1 MKQPTAIARRLTRK
15 ETGKATRPVPVL
27 DERYRVQSVGRALDL
42 LELVANQGR
51 DGARLTDLA
60 RDLSLSKAAAYAILQ
75 TLLAHGFIV
84 DFGEGSN
91 RRYRLGMMLARLGD
105 LAVANTVLTDIA
117 LAELRN
123 LTAELGMTS
132 RVAILDDGHAVVIG
146 RVDAPG
152 AVRFNAALGRRE
164 LPHCSAVGKAMLA
177 ALPAGEAQA
186 ILNQFD
192 LPQRTPQTVTDLTAL
207 LQQLAEVRELG
218 YAVDDEEDTEGVAC
232 IGACILD
239 RAGRPAGA
247 ISVTS
252 LKQRDWAN
260 RKTEIAAKVMQCAA
274 RISAQ
279 LSGKAPP
286 QLAPTH
292 QATLLAQPHLS

>member
-1 MKQPTAIARRLTRK
+1 MKQKTAVARRLTRK

-51 DGARLTDLA
+51 EGARLTDLA

-105 LAVANTVLTDIA
+105 LAVANTVLTDVA
-117 LAELRN
+117 LPELRQ
-123 LTAELGMTS
+123 LTAETGMTS

-152 AVRFNAALGRRE
+152 AVRFDAALGRRE

-177 ALPAGEAQA
+177 ALPAAEAEH
-186 ILNQFD
+186 ILNQFE
-192 LPQRTPQTVTDLTAL
+192 LVQRTPHTITEVSVLM
-207 LQQLAEVRELG
+207 QQLADVAERG
-218 YAVDDEEDTEGVAC
+218 WAVDDEEDTEGVAC
-232 IGACILD
+232 IGACVLD
-239 RAGRPAGA
+239 RNGRPAGA

-252 LKQRDWAN
+252 LKQRDWSS
-260 RKTEIAAKVMQCAA
+260 RKEEIAAKVKQCAA

-279 LSGKAPP
+279 LSGRIASHSNNGVE
-286 QLAPTH
+286 QV
-292 QATLLAQPHLS
+292 LLATA

>member
-1 MKQPTAIARRLTRK
+1 MMKQKAATARRLTRK
-15 ETGKATRPVPVL
+15 ETGKATRPIPAL

-105 LAVANTVLTDIA
+105 LAVANTVLTDVA
-117 LAELRN
+117 LPELRL
-123 LTAELGMTS
+123 LTNELGMTS

-146 RVDAPG
+146 RIDAPG
-152 AVRFNAALGRRE
+152 TVRFDAALGRRE

-177 ALPAGEAQA
+177 ALPAAEAEA
-186 ILNQFD
+186 ILNQFE
-192 LPQRTPQTVTDLTAL
+192 LPQRTPQTITEIGAL
-207 LQQLAEVRELG
+207 MQQLSEITELG

-239 RAGRPAGA
+239 RNGRPAGA
-247 ISVTS
+247 VSVTS
-252 LKQRDWAN
+252 LKQRDWNN
-260 RKTEIAAKVMQCAA
+260 RKAEIAAKVIQCANH
-274 RISAQ
+274 ISAQ
-279 LSGKAPP
+279 ISGKASS
-286 QLAPTH
+286 H
-292 QATLLAQPHLS
+292 QRTGVEQPLLA

>member
-1 MKQPTAIARRLTRK
+1 MKQKTTITRRLTRK
-15 ETGKATRPVPVL
+15 ETGKATRPVPAL

-51 DGARLTDLA
+51 EGARLTDLA

-105 LAVANTVLTDIA
+105 LAVANTVLTDVA
-117 LAELRN
+117 LPELRQ
-123 LTAELGMTS
+123 LTNELGMTS

-152 AVRFNAALGRRE
+152 AVRFDAALGRRE

-177 ALPAGEAQA
+177 ALPANEAEH
-186 ILNQFD
+186 ILNQFE
-192 LPQRTPQTVTDLTAL
+192 LPQRTPHTITDVGQLM
-207 LQQLAEVRELG
+207 QQLTEVAERG

-232 IGACILD
+232 IGACVLD
-239 RAGRPAGA
+239 RNGRPAGA

-252 LKQRDWAN
+252 LKQRDWAS
-260 RKTEIAAKVMQCAA
+260 RKEEIAAKVIQCAR
-274 RISAQ
+274 RISGQ
-279 LSGKAPP
+279 LSGRSNSHAANGVE
-286 QLAPTH
+286 QSLTA
-292 QATLLAQPHLS
+292 

>member
-1 MKQPTAIARRLTRK
+1 MKQKTATARRLTRK
-15 ETGKATRPVPVL
+15 ETGKATRPIPAL

-51 DGARLTDLA
+51 EGARLTDLA

-105 LAVANTVLTDIA
+105 LAVANTVLADVA
-117 LAELRN
+117 LAELRQ
-123 LTAELGMTS
+123 LTNELGMTS

-152 AVRFNAALGRRE
+152 AVRFDAALGRRE

-177 ALPAGEAQA
+177 ALPAAEAEH
-186 ILNQFD
+186 ILNQFE
-192 LPQRTPQTVTDLTAL
+192 LPQRTPHTITDVGAL
-207 LQQLAEVRELG
+207 MHQLGEVAEQG

-232 IGACILD
+232 IGACVLG
-239 RAGRPAGA
+239 RNGRPAGA

-252 LKQRDWAN
+252 LKQRDWNN
-260 RKTEIAAKVMQCAA
+260 RKEEIAEKVKQCAN

-279 LSGKAPP
+279 LTGRIG
-286 QLAPTH
+286 TH
-292 QATLLAQPHLS
+292 QRNGAEQALSA

>member
-1 MKQPTAIARRLTRK
+1 MMKQKTATARRLTRK

-42 LELVANQGR
+42 LERVANQGR

-105 LAVANTVLTDIA
+105 LAVANTVLTDVA
-117 LAELRN
+117 LPELRQ
-123 LTAELGMTS
+123 LTNDLGMTS

-152 AVRFNAALGRRE
+152 AVRFDAALGRRE

-177 ALPAGEAQA
+177 ALPASEAEA
-186 ILNQFD
+186 ILNQFE
-192 LPQRTPQTVTDLTAL
+192 LPQRTPNTVTDLAAL
-207 LQQLAEVRELG
+207 MQQLSEVTELG

-239 RAGRPAGA
+239 RNGRPAGA
-247 ISVTS
+247 VSVTS

-260 RKTEIAAKVMQCAA
+260 RKPDIAQRVIQCAN

-279 LSGKAPP
+279 ISGKTGSHHRAGAEQP
-286 QLAPTH
+286 
-292 QATLLAQPHLS
+292 LLA

>member
-1 MKQPTAIARRLTRK
+1 MKQKSTAPRRLTRK
-15 ETGKATRPVPVL
+15 ETGKATRPIPAL

-75 TLLAHGFIV
+75 TLLAHGFVV

-105 LAVANTVLTDIA
+105 LAVANTVLTDVA
-117 LAELRN
+117 LPELRQ

-146 RVDAPG
+146 RCDAPG
-152 AVRFNAALGRRE
+152 AIRFDAALGRRE

-177 ALPAGEAQA
+177 ALPPSEAEA
-186 ILNQFD
+186 ILNQFE
-192 LPQRTPQTVTDLTAL
+192 LPQRTPHTITDLPSL
-207 LQQLAEVRELG
+207 MRQLTEVGELG
-218 YAVDDEEDTEGVAC
+218 FAVDDEEDTEGVAC

-239 RAGRPAGA
+239 RNGRPAGA
-247 ISVTS
+247 VSVTS
-252 LKQRDWAN
+252 LKQRDWVA
-260 RKTEIAAKVMQCAA
+260 RKQDIAAKVIACAN
-274 RISAQ
+274 RISNQ
-279 LSGKAPP
+279 ISGRTGSQHWNGVEQP
-286 QLAPTH
+286 
-292 QATLLAQPHLS
+292 LLA

>member
-1 MKQPTAIARRLTRK
+1 
-15 ETGKATRPVPVL
+15 
-27 DERYRVQSVGRALDL
+27 
-42 LELVANQGR
+42 
-51 DGARLTDLA
+51 
-60 RDLSLSKAAAYAILQ
+60 
-75 TLLAHGFIV
+75 
-84 DFGEGSN
+84 
-91 RRYRLGMMLARLGD
+91 LGD

-117 LAELRN
+117 LAELRH

-152 AVRFNAALGRRE
+152 AVRFDAALGRRE

-177 ALPAGEAQA
+177 ALPAAEAQA
-186 ILNQFD
+186 ILNQFE
-192 LPQRTPQTVTDLTAL
+192 LPQRTPHTVTDLAAL
-207 LQQLAEVRELG
+207 LQQLADVAELG

-239 RAGRPAGA
+239 RGGRPAGA

-252 LKQRDWAN
+252 LKQRDWVS
-260 RKTEIAAKVMQCAA
+260 RKEEIAAKVMQCAA

-286 QLAPTH
+286 QLASTH
-292 QATLLAQPHLS
+292 QAALQAQPLLS